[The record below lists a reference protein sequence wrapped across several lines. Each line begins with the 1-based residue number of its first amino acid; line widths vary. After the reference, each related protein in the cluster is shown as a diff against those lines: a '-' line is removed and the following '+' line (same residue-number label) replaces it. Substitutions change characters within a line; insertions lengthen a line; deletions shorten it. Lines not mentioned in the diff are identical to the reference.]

1 MLKRMTNSQSK
12 ICWRPNW
19 QRSLESLWCLLCK
32 VRHLN
37 AATGADVQDIFKR
50 RTNYELPQ
58 RRPYLR
64 RDLNSFIEVDE
75 NKICELLSLDRSD
88 VIQSTAIGYIRQEE
102 IPLLA
107 SNQLR
112 YCPDCIS
119 VGFHTAIHQLLFISH
134 CPIHLTPLVTRCRDC
149 GTISPRYTLSSLTYR
164 PDSKCNR
171 CFNALVDN
179 FVLSGRLNNSGES
192 RELKDLAEWLQERH
206 SAGWKENYG
215 FAGSFLR
222 GHSKCR
228 HKKLLRLPRYWSNP
242 LPFPADNLV
251 AKLPDRE
258 HHHSVRT
265 SLHTQSSP
273 PIVDEIGRL
282 IPEFEKELTSDFRA
296 ISRNLVHRVLR
307 RHKPCISGLRR
318 HVCWIVPTR
327 YWRGR
332 ICVAANAF
340 LLWLMRCQNI
350 DDPIQLFQR
359 NTKLRILPA
368 DTFVQQNRTLSRSVF
383 RRIVALNWAS
393 LFYESLL
400 VSYGLNRR
408 GLYSLCPGLVEGV
421 RRPYWLVEW
430 PSNES
435 QVLHWWM
442 QNRFT
447 DRIVSDNKLC
457 PGPVR
462 PINKWRTHQCSCVT

>member
-1 MLKRMTNSQSK
+1 MTNGQNK
-12 ICWRPNW
+12 ICWRPDW
-19 QRSLESLWCLLCK
+19 RRPLESLWCLLYK

-37 AATGADVQDIFKR
+37 AATGTDIRDIFKR
-50 RTNYELPQ
+50 RTHYELPQ

-75 NKICELLSLDRSD
+75 DKICELLSLDRSD
-88 VIQSTAIGYIRQEE
+88 LIQSTAISYIRQEE
-102 IPLLA
+102 IPLLT

-119 VGFHTAIHQLLFISH
+119 VGFHAAIHQLLFISH

-149 GTISPRYTLSSLTYR
+149 GTISPRHTLSSLTYR

-179 FVLSGRLNNSGES
+179 FVLSGRPNNSGEG

-206 SAGWKENYG
+206 SAGWTENYW
-215 FAGSFLR
+215 FAWSFFR
-222 GHSKCR
+222 GRSKCR
-228 HKKLLRLPRYWSNP
+228 HKKLLRLPRYWCEP
-242 LPFPADNLV
+242 LPFPADDLT

-258 HHHSVRT
+258 HHYSIMT
-265 SLHTQSSP
+265 SLTKHGVPQIT
-273 PIVDEIGRL
+273 DGRAL
-282 IPEFEKELTSDFRA
+282 LTSDFERELTTDFRA
-296 ISRNLVHRVLR
+296 ISRNLSHRVLR
-307 RHKPCISGLRR
+307 RHARCISLLQK
-318 HVCWIVPTR
+318 HVCWSVPTR

-350 DDPIQLFQR
+350 DDPMHLFHR
-359 NTKLRILPA
+359 NTKLRILPPDA
-368 DTFVQQNRTLSRSVF
+368 FVQQNIALSRSAF
-383 RRIVALNWAS
+383 RRIAGLNWVS
-393 LFYESLL
+393 LFYEALL
-400 VSYGLNRR
+400 VSYGLNRK
-408 GLYSLCPGLVEGV
+408 GFYSLCPGLVEGV

-430 PSNES
+430 PSEES
-435 QVLHWWM
+435 QILHWWM

-447 DRIVSDNKLC
+447 DRIVSDKKLC

-462 PINKWRTHQCSCVT
+462 PMNKWRTQQCSCLT